1 MTEQT
6 EEMKTPQED
15 TPAENGDIPVTPKP
29 PTADEIIEIARAQQ
43 AEKNRLADEEN
54 RLTYHASWWWGVIPA
69 VAAIVILIF
78 WITGQ
83 SEEVFGIDP
92 RGIWVGETIVKIPAE
107 NDQPGHMTRKQA
119 IRWELL
125 LEDVAGELWVKITR
139 DRKVVLAGPATIE
152 ENAVSHKST
161 MGYFHGIYHTKAVRF
176 RYNPFVRRY
185 IDAVFYFANGEAYDV
200 RLERI

>member
-1 MTEQT
+1 MTEPT

-15 TPAENGDIPVTPKP
+15 TAAENGDTPTTP
-29 PTADEIIEIARAQQ
+29 RTPTADEIIETARARQ
-43 AEKNRLADEEN
+43 AEKAKLAEGASDAPH
-54 RLTYHASWWWGVIPA
+54 RTSWWWGVIPA

-92 RGIWVGETIVKIPAE
+92 RGIWVGETIVEIPPE
-107 NDQPGHMTRKQA
+107 DDQPGLVTRKES

-125 LEDVAGELWVKITR
+125 LEDAAGELWVKITR
-139 DRKVVLAGPATIE
+139 DRKVVLAGPVAIE

-161 MGYFHGIYHTKAVRF
+161 MGYFHGIYLTKALRF
-176 RYNPFVRRY
+176 RYNPFARRY
-185 IDAVFYFANGEAYDV
+185 IDDVFYFASGEAY
-200 RLERI
+200 

>member
-1 MTEQT
+1 MTEPT

-15 TPAENGDIPVTPKP
+15 TAAENGDTPATQKI
-29 PTADEIIEIARAQQ
+29 PTADEIIETARARQ
-43 AEKNRLADEEN
+43 AEKTRLADEAN
-54 RLTYHASWWWGVIPA
+54 KITYHASWWWGVIPA

-92 RGIWVGETIVKIPAE
+92 RGTWVGETIVEIPPE
-107 NDQPGHMTRKQA
+107 DDQPGLVTRKES

-125 LEDVAGELWVKITR
+125 LEDAAGELWVKITR
-139 DRKVVLAGPATIE
+139 DRKVVLAGPVAIE

-161 MGYFHGIYHTKAVRF
+161 MGYFHGIYLTKAVRF
-176 RYNPFVRRY
+176 RYNPFAHRY
-185 IDAVFYFANGEAYDV
+185 MDAVFYFASGEAYDV
-200 RLERI
+200 KLERI